1 MGNGAVAWRVVQ
13 CRTIID
19 LGYHKAKPSRFSA
32 MIARE
37 LSALSTQSLIYSL
50 GHDYSTTRAHNWP
63 THTLPLGTMAGDG
76 DAAPAG
82 IRALR
87 AFAKAPPHMVR
98 ASDTHA

>member
-1 MGNGAVAWRVVQ
+1 
-13 CRTIID
+13 
-19 LGYHKAKPSRFSA
+19 

-50 GHDYSTTRAHNWP
+50 GHDYSTTRAHNWR
-63 THTLPLGTMAGDG
+63 THTLPLGTMAGDDG

-82 IRALR
+82 IKALR

-98 ASDTHA
+98 APDTRASSLRRFAD

>member
-50 GHDYSTTRAHNWP
+50 GHDYCTRAHNWP
-63 THTLPLGTMAGDG
+63 TYTLPLGTMAGDG
-76 DAAPAG
+76 DDAAPAG